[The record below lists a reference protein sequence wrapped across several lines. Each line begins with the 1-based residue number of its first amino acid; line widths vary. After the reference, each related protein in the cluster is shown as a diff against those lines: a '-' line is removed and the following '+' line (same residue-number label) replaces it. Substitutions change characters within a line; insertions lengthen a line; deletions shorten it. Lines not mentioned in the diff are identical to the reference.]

1 MLKSILLLAGAA
13 VVLLLGALLIRFNL
27 KRRHIIRRAEAATPE
42 ELEAVY
48 AGIASAGSA
57 TSTCAVLGRTNQ
69 QLGGED
75 NWALPVPACVDG
87 WAGRGIEADGGG
99 EPSFR
104 LTDRA
109 PADAVLRGRV
119 YRVVPVPR
127 TATKDGRGRNRL
139 TPSAYLVRNPRLQEA
154 LAAICPR
161 HPAELLAYL
170 LTPGAATF
178 EFEPSFQA
186 RFGGSPSWVQ
196 DAEFP
201 TCPECRRRMEL
212 ILQLPG
218 ALLPGRPLPEGT
230 FYLFGCRQ
238 HPDQTR
244 TVSQFA

>member
-1 MLKSILLLAGAA
+1 LKTILLLAGAA
-13 VVLLLGALLIRFNL
+13 VVLLVGALLIRFNL
-27 KRRHIIRRAEAATPE
+27 KRRHVMRRAGAAAPEA
-42 ELEAVY
+42 LEAVY
-48 AGIASAGSA
+48 AGIASLGTAA
-57 TSTCAVLGRTNQ
+57 STCAVLGRTNQ

-75 NWALPVPACVDG
+75 NWALPVPDCVDG
-87 WAGRGIEADGGG
+87 WAGRGIEADAGP
-99 EPSFR
+99 EPCFR
-104 LTDRA
+104 LPDRA

-119 YRVVPVPR
+119 FRLVPVPR

-139 TPSAYLVRNPRLQEA
+139 TPSGYLVKNPRLQEA

-161 HPAELLAYL
+161 YPAELLTYL
-170 LTPGAATF
+170 LTPGAETF

-186 RFGGSPSWVQ
+186 RLGGSPSWVQ

-201 TCPECRRRMEL
+201 NCPECGRRMEM

-230 FYLFGCRQ
+230 FYFFGCRQ
-238 HPDQTR
+238 HPEQTR